1 MLIALVRRNA
11 ATLSRLAFKAPES
24 KGRKAA
30 ANPNRNPIAI
40 PVPSSQSL
48 GQLHLGLGLGLQIP
62 GWNP

>member
-1 MLIALVRRNA
+1 MLIALVRRHA

-62 GWNP
+62 G